1 MLTSNLSVAPINMSI
16 EIREELLS
24 NSGEQSVVR
33 LRAPQPDL
41 GRGRACEFSG
51 LLHGCT
57 ASSPCSLVCVAQI
70 SQFTADDSTMK
81 CMLAIQFWP

>member
-1 MLTSNLSVAPINMSI
+1 MQTSNLSVAPINMSI

-41 GRGRACEFSG
+41 GRGRACEFSK
-51 LLHGCT
+51 
-57 ASSPCSLVCVAQI
+57 
-70 SQFTADDSTMK
+70 FTADDSTMT
-81 CMLAIQFWP
+81 CMLAIQFRP